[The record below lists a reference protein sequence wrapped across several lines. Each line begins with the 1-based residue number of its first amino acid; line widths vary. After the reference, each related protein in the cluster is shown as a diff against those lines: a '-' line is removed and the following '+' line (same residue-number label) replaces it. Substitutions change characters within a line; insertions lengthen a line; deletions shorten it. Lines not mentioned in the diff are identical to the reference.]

1 MKTRIIAS
9 AILLPIF
16 FAALF
21 VFPPYV
27 LTLIISL
34 ISAIAAYELMHAVKS
49 AKSKTTLV
57 FTIIAA
63 TIVPIAIY
71 FNILYISTFS
81 SQHLSYDSL
90 IPLNLYISTFNL
102 QLFTFNSL
110 VPLLIIFFIL
120 MSLLLIEFFLTFK
133 SEKQLKLRQIPIALA
148 AGILIPYML
157 SSFISLKTM
166 PYGHLFVLF
175 PIISAFLTD
184 SGAYFIGVAIGKRK
198 AFPKI
203 SPNKT
208 IEGCIGG
215 LITGTAGIVLYGV
228 ILNAATPLNISYPF
242 LIVCGIICAAVTEL
256 GDLTFSFIKRKC
268 EIKDYGQLIPGHG
281 GMLDRFDS
289 MILTAPA
296 MYLLIIL
303 LPLIN

>member
-34 ISAIAAYELMHAVKS
+34 ISAIAAYELMHA
-49 AKSKTTLV
+49 AKNAKRKATLI
-57 FTIIAA
+57 FTITAA
-63 TIVPIAIY
+63 AIVPIAIY
-71 FNILYISTFS
+71 FNILYISTFNFQNS
-81 SQHLSYDSL
+81 
-90 IPLNLYISTFNL
+90 
-102 QLFTFNSL
+102 TFNSL

-120 MSLLLIEFFLTFK
+120 MSLLLIEFFLNFK
-133 SEKQLKLRQIPIALA
+133 TEKQLKLRQIPIALA

-157 SSFISLKTM
+157 SSLISLKTM

-215 LITGTAGIVLYGV
+215 LITGTAGIVLYGF